1 MQWMEYYSAIKR
13 NEIVP
18 FAEMQTDP
26 ETIIGEIS
34 QKRKISLISGISWR
48 RKWQPTSEFLPREF
62 RGQRSLA
69 DYSPWRHK
77 ELDMTVQ
84 LSLIFGIYKD
94 DTDELIC
101 KVEIEIQV

>member
-69 DYSPWRHK
+69 DYSPWGRK
-77 ELDMTVQ
+77 E
-84 LSLIFGIYKD
+84 S
-94 DTDELIC
+94 DTTE
-101 KVEIEIQV
+101 